1 MTCFLGLLQAS
12 ACARLRSNLSDCSR
26 SETTSLRRA
35 PSSLVSRQSRQHGS
49 QPGRISSVLMKVGRA
64 SAGPWVVGIAW
75 VAGIAEA
82 GGAELQSVTR
92 FRRTSRSALE
102 R

>member
-1 MTCFLGLLQAS
+1 VRGRGLTSRIARAER
-12 ACARLRSNLSDCSR
+12 ACAGVARLFP
-26 SETTSLRRA
+26 A
-35 PSSLVSRQSRQHGS
+35 SRQSRQHGS